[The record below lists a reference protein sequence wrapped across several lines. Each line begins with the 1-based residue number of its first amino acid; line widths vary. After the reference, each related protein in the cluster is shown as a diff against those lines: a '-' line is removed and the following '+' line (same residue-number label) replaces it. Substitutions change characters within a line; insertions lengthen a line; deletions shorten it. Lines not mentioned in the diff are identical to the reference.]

1 MARNRINNVE
11 GDKDEARSGWKSRR
25 RKTRRARMSEEDRI
39 AGNAARAAIISGL
52 SGDTDFNETVQ
63 PGAPAAD
70 DYITNL
76 SDKDLAA
83 YYEQLHGRKPNGKA
97 KRVNIEAAVRKAEI
111 DRKAAKDAADAEA
124 AAEETGEEPDDEEF
138 RIDRDAADDDQAED
152 DV

>member
-1 MARNRINNVE
+1 MARYTRNTDGKAE
-11 GDKDEARSGWKSRR
+11 DARSGW
-25 RKTRRARMSEEDRI
+25 RARRDAARAKREGRGASRAEI
-39 AGNAARAAIISGL
+39 AAARAAYLGSAQVAAEVG
-52 SGDTDFNETVQ
+52 FNPGAQ

-138 RIDRDAADDDQAED
+138 RIDREVADED